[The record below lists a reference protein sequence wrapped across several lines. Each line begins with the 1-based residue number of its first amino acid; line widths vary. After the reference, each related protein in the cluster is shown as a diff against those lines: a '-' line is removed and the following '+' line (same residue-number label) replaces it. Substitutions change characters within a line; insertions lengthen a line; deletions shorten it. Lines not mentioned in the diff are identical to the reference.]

1 MNLPLFIRRILFA
14 RSYQRRLAQLQPNG
28 LPTTAHWLVL
38 FDGRDP
44 LQCDMAQLIQQQR
57 HPMMS
62 RCIGYESTF
71 EGAEIYSFDKKS
83 LFPDL
88 RPPLDIQTTAQSVNY
103 NFVLQLSPNPE
114 PPLQYLAALVAAE
127 QRIALNPSKN
137 NDLYSVE
144 LSWEACDAPTAVQRL
159 FNQLKT
165 YFKHAI

>member
-1 MNLPLFIRRILFA
+1 MNLPIFIRRKLFA
-14 RSYQRRLAQLQPNG
+14 RSYQRRLKHLQANS
-28 LPTTAHWLVL
+28 LPTAHWLVL

-44 LQCDMAQLIQQQR
+44 VQSEMAQLIQQQR
-57 HPMMS
+57 HPLLT
-62 RCIGYESTF
+62 RCIGYESVLDGHEMYVF
-71 EGAEIYSFDKKS
+71 NKKT

-88 RPPLDIQTTAQSVNY
+88 RPPIDIQTVAQSLAY
-103 NFVLQLSPNPE
+103 DFVLQLAPNPE

-144 LSWEACDAPTAVQRL
+144 LSWDPCDAPTAVQRL